1 MQRKN
6 EMGDYVGMVLRR
18 LCDDIGSRPAGAG
31 SVNRA
36 EDFVAGEMEAA
47 GYSVEVQDY
56 ECPAWEGKG
65 ASLKIGDDVFT
76 ALPNVHSLPC
86 DVQAPLVCAE
96 TREELDGLSLR
107 GKLVLLFG
115 DLSKDIYSVKN
126 FTIYRVDWQD
136 EVIALLERE
145 QPAAVILASPKVGR
159 PVALWEDSEV
169 DIPSVTLEADAGA
182 AVLTAARENKVACL
196 RIDSIR
202 RPGRSSNIIGRRVT
216 GNAPRIAILSHYDT
230 KPGTPGALDN
240 ASGVAAQL
248 VAGRM
253 LADKYPDLPVELVAF
268 GGEDSWFPGDMG
280 YPDRNRKY
288 FSQIYLAVNFD
299 AVGLKD
305 AASTVC
311 YLSCSDD
318 LIGKLEAIRQQEK
331 DFVRIDPW
339 YQGDHGI
346 FWPAGI
352 PSVAFVSHGG
362 LDLTDIVI
370 HTALDVPALI
380 DPDKVCQVAAAAV
393 RMCTVNC

>member
-1 MQRKN
+1 MQGKK
-6 EMGDYVGMVLRR
+6 EMGDYVRKVLRQ
-18 LCDDIGSRPAGAG
+18 LCDDIGSRPAG
-31 SVNRA
+31 SDNVNRA
-36 EDFVAGEMEAA
+36 ESFVAGEMAAA
-47 GYSVEVQDY
+47 GYSVEIQEY
-56 ECPAWEGKG
+56 ECPAWEGKE
-65 ASLKIGDDVFT
+65 ASITVGDDVFA

-86 DVQAPLVCAE
+86 DVSAPLVCAE
-96 TREELDGLSLR
+96 SLDELNRLNIQ
-107 GKLVLLFG
+107 GKLLLLFG
-115 DLSKDIYSVKN
+115 ELSKEIYTVKN

-145 QPAAVILASPKVGR
+145 QPAAVILVSPKIGR

-182 AVLTAARENKVACL
+182 ALLNAARENKLASL
-196 RIDSIR
+196 RIDSCR
-202 RPGRSSNIIGRRVT
+202 CPGRSSNIIGRRVA
-216 GNAPRIAILSHYDT
+216 GNTPRIAILSHYDT

-253 LADKYPDLPVELVAF
+253 LAQAYPELPVELVAF

-280 YPDRNRKY
+280 YPDRNREY
-288 FSQIYLAVNFD
+288 FSRIFLAVNFD

-305 AASTVC
+305 ADSTAC
-311 YLSCSDD
+311 YLSCPDD
-318 LIGKLEAIRQQEK
+318 LIGKFEAIRQQEK
-331 DFVRIDPW
+331 NFVRIDPW
-339 YQGDHGI
+339 YQGDHGV

-352 PSVAFVSHGG
+352 PSIAFVSHGG

-393 RMCTVNC
+393 HMCTVNC